1 MVDFPNLDA
10 VHSPAPAL
18 PAPMAH
24 HSQGQVAQYA
34 PQRSL
39 MRTLGT
45 FTGGGFFFVFLLIVA
60 DLVLLPSLKPSQL
73 WGEFIGN
80 VQRAQTETSGPATVT
95 LEQQLAEVR
104 AQEQAKAQEQVATV
118 QSQLDTTR
126 EAYASLYRRSEALVS
141 GFMQMQQQAMNYRAE
156 AARLGTAGG
165 GMVNMGTGFMC
176 GLSRMNNDGDA
187 DGWCA
192 ANDRVRQ
199 GTVGDMQQAVMIS
212 HDQLTQEIFGGLPD
226 PAVQRVRQD
235 RREPPRW
242 QLEPDQP

>member
-24 HSQGQVAQYA
+24 HPQGQTAQYA
-34 PQRSL
+34 PQRGL
-39 MRTLGT
+39 MRTIGT

-60 DLVLLPSLKPSQL
+60 DLLFMPSLKPSQL

-104 AQEQAKAQEQVATV
+104 AQEQAKAQEQVARV

-126 EAYASLYRRSEALVS
+126 EAYGSLYRRAETLAT
-141 GFMQMQQQAMNYRAE
+141 GFMQMQQQMMNYRAE
-156 AARLGTAGG
+156 AVRLGSAGG
-165 GMVNMGTGFMC
+165 GIVNMGTGFMC
-176 GLSRMNNDGDA
+176 GLSRASNDGDPE
-187 DGWCA
+187 GWCA
-192 ANDRVRQ
+192 ANDRVRSGQ
-199 GTVGDMQQAVMIS
+199 VNDMQGAVAIS
-212 HDQLTQEIFGGLPD
+212 REQLDQELFGGLPD
-226 PAVQRVRQD
+226 PAVERIQAD
-235 RREPPRW
+235 RRARN
-242 QLEPDQP
+242 